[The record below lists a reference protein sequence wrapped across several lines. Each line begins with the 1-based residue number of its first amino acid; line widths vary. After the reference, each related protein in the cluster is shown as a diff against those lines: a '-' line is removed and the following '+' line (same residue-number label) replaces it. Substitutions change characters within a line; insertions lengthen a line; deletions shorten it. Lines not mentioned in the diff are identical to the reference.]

1 MQLWKRGRTWWC
13 IFYADG
19 IRQRRSTQCRDRTA
33 AESVARQWERA
44 ATDPDHATAHAATLD
59 DAVYGLLT
67 LRREEVKAGRK
78 SASTVAFYEAKT
90 GHLVRVLGHAFPLR
104 RLNAAAVDGYISAR
118 RAEGAGDHTIS
129 KELVALRAALKIASR
144 AGQWMGNLTAVMPT
158 AFDPG
163 YKPKERF
170 LTPAEAR
177 ALINQL
183 PADHGARVAFIMAT
197 SARWA
202 ESDRAQRGDLTATAV
217 VIRGTKTALS
227 ARTVPVAARIQR
239 ELLDYAA
246 ANAQGQG
253 ALMFRP
259 WTGVRH
265 ALERACDRAGIPWC
279 TPNDLRRTFSHW
291 MRAMGADLADL
302 APAMGHA
309 STAMLQRV
317 YARLTTEELRASLMR
332 SLGEDCDTGVSAG
345 LPPVSQMAQ
354 EAGHKPLKT
363 VPRDGIEPP
372 ARGFSILALGQIS
385 PRMDA
390 KSGTEQVGSVTHLWQ
405 RKAGGS

>member
-19 IRQRRSTQCRDRTA
+19 VRQRRSTQCRDRTA

-44 ATDPDHATAHAATLD
+44 AADPAHATAHAATL
-59 DAVYGLLT
+59 ANAIHGLLS

-78 SASTVAFYEAKT
+78 SASTVSFYEAKT
-90 GHLVRVLGHAFPLR
+90 GHLARVLGDDFPLR
-104 RLNAAAVDGYISAR
+104 RLNAAVVDGYISTR
-118 RAEGAGDHTIS
+118 RSDGAGDHTIS
-129 KELVALRAALKIASR
+129 KELVALRAALKLAAR
-144 AGQWMGNLTAVMPT
+144 AGQWLGNLTAVMPA

-163 YKPKERF
+163 YKPRERF

-183 PADHGARVAFIMAT
+183 PPDHGARVAFILAT
-197 SARWA
+197 SARWS
-202 ESDRAQRGDLTATAV
+202 ESDRAERADLGPTAV
-217 VIRGTKTALS
+217 VIRGTKTDRS

-246 ANAQGQG
+246 GNAQGQH
-253 ALMFRP
+253 ALLFRP

-291 MRAMGADLADL
+291 MRAMGAGLEDL

-332 SLGEDCDTGVSAG
+332 SLGEDCDTFVPTP
-345 LPPVSQMAQ
+345 LPPVAQMARK
-354 EAGHKPLKT
+354 AGANLLET

-372 ARGFSILALGQIS
+372 ARGFSILALGPIA
-385 PRMDA
+385 PRTDGKTQA
-390 KSGTEQVGSVTHLWQ
+390 DQGGSVTHLWQ
-405 RKAGGS
+405 RKAGG